1 MVPVS
6 RADVTEKAGGAGGES
21 HRLRGWWFFCVLA
34 GGFAGRKKPA
44 AAGQLPAWVS
54 GLRGGPEWVR
64 R

>member
-44 AAGQLPAWVS
+44 AAGQLPA
-54 GLRGGPEWVR
+54 
-64 R
+64 